1 MINTD
6 ITSPDFNSYANEADL
21 MVFAE
26 ARDIALPEKTAPLLI
41 RAMDYLEGLSW
52 YGHRA
57 SATQPLSW
65 PRAGVYVDGY
75 ELPDDEIP
83 RAVINAQCMLAVE
96 AIEGDLLASVREA
109 PVKSESVS
117 GAVSTTYAIP
127 DGGIFTPSYPA
138 VMVVLGDLVGGRGF
152 AINTTAER
160 A

>member
-1 MINTD
+1 MT
-6 ITSPDFNSYANEADL
+6 
-21 MVFAE
+21 FAQ

-52 YGHRA
+52 YGRRA
-57 SATQPLSW
+57 SATQQLSW

-127 DGGIFTPSYPA
+127 DGGALRHPILPSWPYWMSWW
-138 VMVVLGDLVGGRGF
+138 VGVDLPSTQRRSVRNGR
-152 AINTTAER
+152 
-160 A
+160 

>member
-6 ITSPDFNSYANEADL
+6 TTSPDFNSYASESDL
-21 MVFAE
+21 MAFAK
-26 ARDIALPEKTAPLLI
+26 ARDIALPEKAAPLLI

-52 YGHRA
+52 YGRRA
-57 SATQPLSW
+57 SATQPLAW
-65 PRAGVYVDGY
+65 PREDIFIDGY
-75 ELPDDEIP
+75 ELPGDEIP

-117 GAVSTTYAIP
+117 GAISTTYAIP
-127 DGGIFTPSYPA
+127 DGGLFTPSYPA
-138 VMVVLGDLVGGRGF
+138 VIAVLGDLVSGRGF

>member
-6 ITSPDFNSYANEADL
+6 TTSPDFNSYASESDL
-21 MVFAE
+21 MAFAK
-26 ARDIALPEKTAPLLI
+26 ARDIELPEKAAPLLI

-52 YGHRA
+52 YGRRA
-57 SATQPLSW
+57 SATQPLAW
-65 PRAGVYVDGY
+65 PREDIFIDGY
-75 ELPDDEIP
+75 ELPGDEIP

-138 VMVVLGDLVGGRGF
+138 VMAVLGDLAGGRGF
-152 AINTTAER
+152 AINTIAER